1 MAEYLACQNA
11 TQRARVMRAAKF
23 PKKVEVAAYSQI
35 RRPLRDA
42 LSKPRFGHD
51 DLDFLADRMDTKAQ
65 RETGY
70 NRDEALR
77 CARAVRAFQ
86 ETFNP
91 SGFRRC
97 EVTPATGTLTLR
109 VSDVRMKVTPDALVT
124 ANRGDEMNAGGII
137 LLYAFSAD
145 RSGIKDRLSTASGL
159 LLWALEG
166 GQMEPLPRLCMAAD
180 IAGHEIVKASASH
193 TRFREKISDSCAEVA
208 AGWDVIAPPDDYDG
222 PDWHQ

>member
-35 RRPLRDA
+35 RRPLSDA
-42 LSKPRFGHD
+42 LSKPRFGRD
-51 DLDFLADRMDTKAQ
+51 DLDFLADRLDAKAQ
-65 RETGY
+65 REAGY

-86 ETFNP
+86 NTFNP
-91 SGFRRC
+91 SAFRRC
-97 EVTPATGTLTLR
+97 DVSSMTGTLTLR
-109 VSDVRMKVTPDALVT
+109 VSGVRVKVTPNALVT
-124 ANRGDEMNAGGII
+124 ASQGDEIKAGGVI
-137 LLYAFSAD
+137 LLYAFSTD
-145 RSGIKDRLSTASGL
+145 RSGVKDRLYTASGL

-180 IAGHEIVKASASH
+180 IAGNEIIKASASY
-193 TRFREKISDSCAEVA
+193 TRFRERISDSCIEVA
-208 AGWDVIAPPDDYDG
+208 AGWAAIAPPDDYDG
-222 PDWHQ
+222 PSWL

>member
-11 TQRARVMRAAKF
+11 TQRARVVRAAKF

-35 RRPLRDA
+35 RKPLSDA
-42 LSKPRFGHD
+42 LSKPRFGRD
-51 DLDFLADRMDTKAQ
+51 DLDFLADRLDVKAQ
-65 RETGY
+65 REAGY

-86 ETFNP
+86 RTFNP
-91 SGFRRC
+91 AAFRRC
-97 EVTPATGTLTLR
+97 DVGPTTGTLSLR
-109 VSDVRMKVTPDALVT
+109 VSGVRVKVTPNALVT
-124 ANRGDEMNAGGII
+124 ANKGDEMKSGGII
-137 LLYAFSAD
+137 ILYAFSAD
-145 RSGIKDRLSTASGL
+145 RSGVRERLSTASGL

-193 TRFREKISDSCAEVA
+193 TRFRERISDSCIEVA
-208 AGWDVIAPPDDYDG
+208 AGWEAMPPPDDYDG
-222 PDWHQ
+222 PAWQ